1 MRVVIIGSNHA
12 GISCAMTLSSY
23 YKDIEI
29 SVFEESNSIAYIG
42 ADGLLWISG
51 EIDNIEKTLYSSPE
65 KLRAKGIDLHL
76 NSPVYK
82 VDTVKKE
89 VFYKEDSQNKS
100 LIYDKLVLATGS
112 SPIRTLNDEKSI
124 LANKTKVLTAKT
136 FSEGKEL
143 FEISHDKKLKKM
155 AIIGGGYIG
164 AEAAVAF
171 REARDDIVI
180 DLYQKSDQILNNY
193 FDKEFA
199 QFGEE
204 ELINHK
210 INVKLN
216 LTINESD
223 VEKLNY
229 DLILESIG
237 FCPNSELIPQLDR
250 LEPTGAY
257 KVNFYGQTSDND
269 IYAVG
274 DCASVYNNIL
284 EKDVYMPLGSYAT
297 HSAIIAAHHI
307 GFVAQGLIPRHKH
320 NGSEGASSVKIFD
333 IILSSV
339 GMTYENAQN
348 KFASNAQYIDF
359 SNVIKPKYLTEKQGN
374 APITIRVVFKKDTLQ
389 LLGFQIACGQDVT
402 NLIHLLSLV
411 LQKQM
416 TAYQIRYLDMFFLPE
431 LNQVYNYLQRA
442 LSQVLKF
449 GIIK

>member
-1 MRVVIIGSNHA
+1 MRVIIIGSNHA

-29 SVFEESNSIAYIG
+29 SLFEESNSIAYIG

-51 EIDNIEKTLYSSPE
+51 EIDNIEQTLYSSPE
-65 KLRAKGIDLHL
+65 KLQAKEIDLHL
-76 NSPVYK
+76 NSSVYK
-82 VDTVKKE
+82 VDATKKE
-89 VFYKEDSQNKS
+89 VFYKENSQNKS

-112 SPIRTLNDEKSI
+112 APIRTLNGEKGVFE
-124 LANKTKVLTAKT
+124 NKTKVLTAKT
-136 FSEGKEL
+136 LPEGKEL
-143 FEISHDKKLKKM
+143 FKISHNKKLKKM

-171 REARDDIVI
+171 REARDDIII

-199 QFGEE
+199 QFAET
-204 ELINHK
+204 ELTNHK

-216 LTINESD
+216 STINEDD
-223 VEKLNY
+223 VKKLNY

-237 FCPNSELIPQLDR
+237 FCPNSELVPELNR

-257 KVNFYGQTSDND
+257 KVNSYGQTSDND

-274 DCASVYNNIL
+274 DCASVYNNVL

-307 GFVAQGLIPRHKH
+307 GFVAQNLAPRHKH
-320 NGSEGASSVKIFD
+320 NGSEGASSVKIFGV
-333 IILSSV
+333 ILSSV

-348 KFASNAQYIDF
+348 KFASDAQYMDF

-374 APITIRVVFKKDTLQ
+374 VPITIRVVFEKNTLR
-389 LLGFQIACGQDVT
+389 LLGFQIACKQDVT
-402 NLIHLLSLV
+402 SLIHLLALV
-411 LQKQM
+411 LQKKM
-416 TAYQIRYLDMFFLPE
+416 TAYQLRYLDMFFLPE
-431 LNQVYNYLQRA
+431 LNQVYNYLQRV
-442 LSQVLKF
+442 LSQVLKSATA
-449 GIIK
+449 